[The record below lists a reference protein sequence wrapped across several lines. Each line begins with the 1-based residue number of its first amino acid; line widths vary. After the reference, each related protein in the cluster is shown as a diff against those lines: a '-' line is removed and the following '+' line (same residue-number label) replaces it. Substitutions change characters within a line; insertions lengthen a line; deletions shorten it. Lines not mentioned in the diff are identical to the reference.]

1 MLVTAAKV
9 LRERGPAGVT
19 IDEVLSRSGAPRGS
33 VYYHFPHGRNQILTE
48 ALNQAGDAIT
58 AIIDAGV
65 DEGGVSMVRRF
76 VEYWEHELIDSDF
89 SAGCPVMAAAVS
101 SSDDSPELA
110 SVAGDI
116 FRHWRAALTEAFRS
130 DGLGGAEATS
140 LARTCIA
147 ALEGAVVLARST
159 RALGV
164 LSDVAHEIEFL
175 IRSRQF
181 VHQNAPTDPGRAP
194 RQDA

>member
-19 IDEVLSRSGAPRGS
+19 IDEVLARSGAPRGS

-48 ALNQAGDAIT
+48 ALSQAGDAIT
-58 AIIDAGV
+58 AIIDGGV

-76 VEYWEHELIDSDF
+76 VEFWEHELTDSDF
-89 SAGCPVMAAAVS
+89 SAGCPVMAAAIATT
-101 SSDDSPELA
+101 DESPQLT
-110 SVAGDI
+110 SVAGEI
-116 FRHWRAALTEAFRS
+116 FHHWRDALTHAFRT
-130 DGLGGAEATS
+130 DGFGEAEAAS
-140 LARTCIA
+140 LALTCIA

-159 RALGV
+159 RAVGV
-164 LSDVAHEIEFL
+164 LNDVARQIEFL
-175 IRSRQF
+175 VRSRQF
-181 VHQNAPTDPGRAP
+181 VQQSATSAPDRPP